1 VGASAVTGFVG
12 LVCAVEARAALCGFL
27 AGEIA
32 ETVVFC
38 FCIAVGVV
46 ERWQLLGQFHV
57 QLGDILQR
65 EPIDIISM
73 AAILQRHQ
81 VQSI

>member
-1 VGASAVTGFVG
+1 MGASAIARLVC

-38 FCIAVGVV
+38 FGVAVGVV
-46 ERWQLLGQFHV
+46 ERWQMLG
-57 QLGDILQR
+57 
-65 EPIDIISM
+65 
-73 AAILQRHQ
+73 
-81 VQSI
+81 